1 MVAAIPCGQVTK
13 QGSHRSKYVCL
24 NGQHLAGN
32 FLRHKGSSDDE
43 SIEASLPGMVEK
55 GYTERQVRRLQIG
68 IVEPEARRH
77 KNPVININGA
87 ASLRY
92 FS

>member
-1 MVAAIPCGQVTK
+1 
-13 QGSHRSKYVCL
+13 
-24 NGQHLAGN
+24 
-32 FLRHKGSSDDE
+32 
-43 SIEASLPGMVEK
+43 MVEK